1 MTTTWKTMLRT
12 AAALTWAIG
21 MPNAATSQV
30 TKVIKEH
37 AAKKVEQHKAAA
49 DSTIIHAT
57 DKAVDSSLT
66 KSSRAIDTVVGFGG
80 KVIDTSLNR
89 IESAAATV
97 GKKLTGGSNAANP
110 FAADLATGH
119 AVIRTIEF
127 AGNGDQPTAIGEEA
141 LRQLA
146 SALGAVTGT
155 FLIEVDA
162 DPSGDA
168 AADLALTQ
176 RRATVVKS
184 RLIAA
189 GIQETRLFTVG
200 YGSTHPVASAPT
212 SSNTRIELTKI
223 Q

>member
-1 MTTTWKTMLRT
+1 MRTTCKIMLRT
-12 AAALTWAIG
+12 AALAWALGT
-21 MPNAATSQV
+21 PNAATSQV
-30 TKVIKEH
+30 TKAIKEH

-57 DKAVDSSLT
+57 DKAVDSTLT

-89 IESAAATV
+89 VESAAATV

-127 AGNGDQPTAIGEEA
+127 APKSDQLTATGEDA

-146 SALGAVTGT
+146 GALSALTGT

-176 RRATVVKS
+176 RRATAVKA

-189 GIQETRLFTVG
+189 GVPETRLFAVG
-200 YGSTHPVASAPT
+200 YGSAHSGASAST
-212 SSNTRIELTKI
+212 SSNARVELTKI

>member
-1 MTTTWKTMLRT
+1 MTSSWKFLLRL
-12 AAALTWAIG
+12 AALAWAIG
-21 MPNAATSQV
+21 IPEIATAQV
-30 TKVIKEH
+30 AKVIKEH

-57 DKAVDSSLT
+57 DKAVDSTLV
-66 KSSRAIDTVVGFGG
+66 KSSRAVDTVVGFGG
-80 KVIDTSLNR
+80 KIIDTSLNR
-89 IESAAATV
+89 VESAASTV
-97 GKKLTGGSNAANP
+97 GNKLTGGGAAAKP
-110 FAADLATGH
+110 FAADLAAGH

-127 AGNGDQPTAIGEEA
+127 APNSDQPTAAAEGV

-146 SALGAVTGT
+146 SALGTVPGT

-176 RRATVVKS
+176 RRATAVKS
-184 RLIAA
+184 RLTA
-189 GIQETRLFTVG
+189 GGIPETRLFTVG
-200 YGSTHPVASAPT
+200 YGSTHPAASTAPT
-212 SSNTRIELTKI
+212 SNARIELTKI